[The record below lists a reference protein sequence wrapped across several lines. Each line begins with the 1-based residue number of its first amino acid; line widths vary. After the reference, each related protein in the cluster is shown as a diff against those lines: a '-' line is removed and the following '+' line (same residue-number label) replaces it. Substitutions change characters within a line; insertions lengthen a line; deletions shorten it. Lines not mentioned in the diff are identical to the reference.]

1 MESNNNFNFYENT
14 KYNYNRIKR
23 QTLVLDIDK
32 TLNGDDHDFS
42 LLLDEPLIIDT
53 KSEIYLD
60 SFTTY
65 SCKANTGTNGVDI
78 CFAVGINEFNI
89 KTIGG
94 SAETPGTTFTI
105 PNTDPPQ
112 TNTHPSYPA
121 NPNLKNKIII
131 PNEQDDDSPDNKM
144 KIHKGKKLN
153 YICQIDPCKLRK
165 ISGSITNLGG
175 ATAFSAATSRVL
187 IEFLI
192 VSQE

>member
-1 MESNNNFNFYENT
+1 MEGNNNNFNFYENT

-32 TLNGDDHDFS
+32 NLSSSGENDFS

-65 SCKANTGTNGVDI
+65 ECNSNITENGVDI

-94 SAETPGTTFTI
+94 SAETLGT
-105 PNTDPPQ
+105 NNNPP
-112 TNTHPSYPA
+112 YPE

-131 PNEQDDDSPDNKM
+131 PNEQDGSAANAM

-165 ISGSITNLGG
+165 ISGSITNLNGG
-175 ATAFSAATSRVL
+175 TAFAGDESRVL

>member
-1 MESNNNFNFYENT
+1 MEDNNQFKFFENT

-32 TLNGDDHDFS
+32 TLSSTDYDFS

-53 KSEIYLD
+53 QSEIYLD
-60 SFTTY
+60 SFTTF
-65 SCKANTGTNGVDI
+65 SCNLNTTDNDI

-105 PNTDPPQ
+105 PNSGDPLK
-112 TNTHPSYPA
+112 TNTHPSHPA
-121 NPNLKNKIII
+121 NPNLRNKIII
-131 PNEQDDDSPDNKM
+131 PNEQDGPTASGTM
-144 KIHKGKKLN
+144 KLHKGKKLN
-153 YICQIDPCKLRK
+153 YVCQIDPCKLRK
-165 ISGSITNLGG
+165 ISGSITNLEGES
-175 ATAFSAATSRVL
+175 AFDGDESRIL
-187 IEFLI
+187 IEFVI

>member
-1 MESNNNFNFYENT
+1 MEDNNNFNFYENT

-32 TLNGDDHDFS
+32 DFSSPSGNNDFS
-42 LLLDEPLIIDT
+42 LLLDEPLIIDA

-65 SCKANTGTNGVDI
+65 SCNLNTTGDGFDI

-94 SAETPGTTFTI
+94 STETAGT
-105 PNTDPPQ
+105 NNNPP
-112 TNTHPSYPA
+112 YPA
-121 NPNLKNKIII
+121 NKNLRNKIII
-131 PNEQDDDSPDNKM
+131 PNEQDGSTAAGTM
-144 KIHKGKKLN
+144 KLHKGKKLN
-153 YICQIDPCKLRK
+153 YVCQIDPCKLRK
-165 ISGSITNLGG
+165 ISGSITNLNGT
-175 ATAFSAATSRVL
+175 TAFANNTSRAL
-187 IEFLI
+187 IEFVI

>member
-1 MESNNNFNFYENT
+1 MEGNNNFNFYENT

-32 TLNGDDHDFS
+32 SLNGDDHDFS

-65 SCKANTGTNGVDI
+65 SCTVNTGTNGDNI

-94 SAETPGTTFTI
+94 SAETSGT
-105 PNTDPPQ
+105 NNNPP
-112 TNTHPSYPA
+112 YPE

-131 PNEQDDDSPDNKM
+131 PNEQDETGTGKM

-165 ISGSITNLGG
+165 ISGSITNLNGN
-175 ATAFSAATSRVL
+175 TAFSDATSRVL